1 MVAITRVTE
10 SVQTPA
16 EKAPEPDMGDEVI
29 PRERYISKDFMDLEW
44 ERMWTKVWLIGCRED
59 QIPEPGDYMTT
70 EIGKESLLITRGE
83 DGQVNAMYN
92 VCNHRGNQVKFD
104 KMGSAKTL
112 RCAYHM
118 WEYALDGTLINVPD
132 EEDFVQGCPSDRLS
146 LKKVQ
151 ADTWGGFVWFCM
163 DPNGISLTEFLGMVP
178 EHLDPYRFEDMAMV
192 MNQTVEWDCN
202 WKTSVDAFNE
212 VYHVQAIHPELAFS
226 IDDVDVQIDLYERH
240 NRYLV
245 PFQTYSPRLGYELD
259 EVPEAIAMPMQAIG
273 MDPESYNGKV
283 ADVRVD
289 MQKFKRDNEGN
300 LGRDYSMFNDDQ
312 LTDDYHYNIFPNLT
326 MNIHADSMML
336 FIQRPHATD
345 PNKMLFDMQMFV
357 QLPDGAERPAP
368 VDHEQFKHGER
379 SLGLVLDQDSV
390 NLPHVQI
397 GLNSDAYEGYWI
409 SRQERRIRH
418 MHVTL
423 MDYINGKYANDA

>member
-59 QIPEPGDYMTT
+59 QIPEPGDYITT

-146 LKKVQ
+146 LKRFRLTHGAVLF
-151 ADTWGGFVWFCM
+151 GSVW
-163 DPNGISLTEFLGMVP
+163 T
-178 EHLDPYRFEDMAMV
+178 R
-192 MNQTVEWDCN
+192 TV
-202 WKTSVDAFNE
+202 
-212 VYHVQAIHPELAFS
+212 
-226 IDDVDVQIDLYERH
+226 
-240 NRYLV
+240 
-245 PFQTYSPRLGYELD
+245 
-259 EVPEAIAMPMQAIG
+259 
-273 MDPESYNGKV
+273 
-283 ADVRVD
+283 
-289 MQKFKRDNEGN
+289 
-300 LGRDYSMFNDDQ
+300 
-312 LTDDYHYNIFPNLT
+312 FP
-326 MNIHADSMML
+326 
-336 FIQRPHATD
+336 
-345 PNKMLFDMQMFV
+345 
-357 QLPDGAERPAP
+357 
-368 VDHEQFKHGER
+368 
-379 SLGLVLDQDSV
+379 
-390 NLPHVQI
+390 
-397 GLNSDAYEGYWI
+397 
-409 SRQERRIRH
+409 
-418 MHVTL
+418 
-423 MDYINGKYANDA
+423 